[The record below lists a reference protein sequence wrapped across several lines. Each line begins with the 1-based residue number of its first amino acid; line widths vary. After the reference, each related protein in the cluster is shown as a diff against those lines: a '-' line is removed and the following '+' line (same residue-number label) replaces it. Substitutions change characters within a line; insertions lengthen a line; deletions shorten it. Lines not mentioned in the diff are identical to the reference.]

1 MKHCFLGVNRR
12 SGLLICGLFFAGFS
26 LFGQKTAQL
35 KITDLQKVTK
45 RTSLSYFSENEL
57 QSKVGELQSAAYKKG
72 YITFSIDSIVSID
85 STQSE
90 VYGSIG
96 QAFKTIDLYFTES
109 SKQSLGRIG
118 IIIRRNRSAE
128 IGSSP
133 QAVGTYLSD
142 LLKKFES
149 NGYPF
154 ASVRFDSLTIKNEHL
169 AVTALIESGPLVT
182 WKGVEIIS
190 SKSKFS
196 ERFIS
201 NYFHIEKGGVFNQ
214 QELDQLPLRMK
225 QLSYV
230 KEMKPSELLFTTE
243 GAILYLY
250 LESKPVSSFSGT
262 VGLQQDPIKLKT
274 QLTGDIRLKL
284 LNNFKRGELMELS
297 WRSIQPGSPQ
307 LKTSVSIPYLFQ
319 TPFGIDGQFQ
329 LFKRDSTFLE
339 LKSGLGVNYFLSSG
353 NQLKAF
359 YQRYSSDILSSTNT
373 NTNLGN
379 TVSNQYGLSIQ
390 HLQLDYIPNPH
401 KGSNWSVTGAVGTRN
416 LTKDTVTS
424 HSLIYSTTVKG
435 DFYIP
440 LGKRFVFKTGGSVE
454 SFYTQSIQQ
463 NELIRFGGNGNQRG
477 FLEDELLASTRAT
490 ATAEVRFILDQNSA
504 LFAFFDQTWYERN
517 TTAYLNDH
525 PYGFGTGLSF
535 GTNLGIFS
543 ISVALGQQFDN
554 PILLRDSKVHVGYI
568 AYF

>member
-1 MKHCFLGVNRR
+1 MKRHFF
-12 SGLLICGLFFAGFS
+12 LLICGLFFSSIS

-45 RTSLSYFSENEL
+45 RTSFTYFSENEL
-57 QSKVGELQSAAYKKG
+57 ESKINEIQSIAYRKG
-72 YITFSIDSIVSID
+72 YITFSVDSITAPD
-85 STQSE
+85 STHSI
-90 VYGSIG
+90 VFGSIG
-96 QAFKTIDLYFTES
+96 QSYKTIDLYFTES
-109 SKQSLGRIG
+109 SKQSLARVGV
-118 IIIRRNRSAE
+118 IIRKNRSTE
-128 IGSSP
+128 IGSTP

-142 LLKKFES
+142 LLEKFES

-154 ASVRFDSLTIKNEHL
+154 ASVRFDSLSVKNENL
-169 AVTALIESGPLVT
+169 SVTALIESGPLVI
-182 WKGVEIIS
+182 WKGVEIVS
-190 SKSKFS
+190 LKSKFS

-230 KEMKPSELLFTTE
+230 KETKPSELLFTTE

-262 VGLQQDPIKLKT
+262 VGLQQDPVKLKT

-284 LNNFKRGELMELS
+284 LNSFKRGELMELS

-307 LKTSVSIPYLFQ
+307 LKTSFSMPYLFQ

-359 YQRYSSDILSSTNT
+359 YQRYSSDLLKSTNT
-373 NTNLGN
+373 NPNLGN
-379 TVSNQYGLSIQ
+379 TVSNQYGLSVQ
-390 HLQLDYIPNPH
+390 HLQLDYIPNPR
-401 KGSNWSVTGAVGTRN
+401 KGSNWSITGAVGTRN
-416 LTKDTVTS
+416 LTKDTVTT

-435 DFYIP
+435 DLYIP
-440 LGKRFVFKTGGSVE
+440 LGKKFVFKTGGSVE
-454 SFYTQSIQQ
+454 SFYTDNIQQ

-490 ATAEVRFILDQNSA
+490 ATAEVRFLLDQNSA
-504 LFAFFDQTWYERN
+504 LFAFFDQSWYERN
-517 TTAYLNDH
+517 TSGYQNDH

-543 ISVALGQQFDN
+543 ISVALGKQFDN

>member
-1 MKHCFLGVNRR
+1 MNRPFN
-12 SGLLICGLFFAGFS
+12 LLICGLFFASFS

-35 KITDLQKVTK
+35 KITDLQKITK
-45 RTSLSYFSENEL
+45 RTSLPYFSENEL
-57 QSKVGELQSAAYKKG
+57 QSKINELQAAAYKKG
-72 YITFSIDSIVSID
+72 YITFSVDSIVQIDSI
-85 STQSE
+85 QSA
-90 VYGSIG
+90 VYGSLG
-96 QAFKTIDLYFTES
+96 QSFKTIDLYFTES

-118 IIIRRNRSAE
+118 VNIRKNRPAE

-142 LLKKFES
+142 LLDKFES
-149 NGYPF
+149 SGYPF
-154 ASVRFDSLTIKNEHL
+154 ASVQFDSLSIKNEHL
-169 AVTALIESGPLVT
+169 SVTALIQSGPLVI
-182 WKGVEIIS
+182 WKGVEVVS

-201 NYFHIEKGGVFNQ
+201 NYFHIEKGTVFNQ

-230 KEMKPSELLFTTE
+230 KETKPSELLFTTE

-262 VGLQQDPIKLKT
+262 VGLQQDPVKLST

-284 LNNFKRGELMELS
+284 LNSFKRGELMELS
-297 WRSIQPGSPQ
+297 WRSIQAGSPQ
-307 LKTSVSIPYLFQ
+307 LKTSASIPYLFQ

-359 YQRYSSDILSSTNT
+359 YQRYSSDLLSSTST

-379 TVSNQYGLSIQ
+379 TVSNQYGLSVQ

-401 KGSNWSVTGAVGTRN
+401 RGSMWSVAGAVGTRR
-416 LTKDTVTS
+416 LTKDTVTT
-424 HSLIYSTTVKG
+424 HSLIYSTTIKG
-435 DFYIP
+435 DLYIP
-440 LGKRFVFKTGGSVE
+440 LGKKFVLKTGGSVE
-454 SFYTQSIQQ
+454 SFYTTSIQQ

-477 FLEDELLASTRAT
+477 FLEDELLASTRAS
-490 ATAEVRFILDQNSA
+490 ATIEMRFILDQNSN
-504 LFAFFDQTWYERN
+504 LFAFFDQSWYERN
-517 TTAYLNDH
+517 TSGYQNDH

-543 ISVALGQQFDN
+543 ISVALGKQFDN